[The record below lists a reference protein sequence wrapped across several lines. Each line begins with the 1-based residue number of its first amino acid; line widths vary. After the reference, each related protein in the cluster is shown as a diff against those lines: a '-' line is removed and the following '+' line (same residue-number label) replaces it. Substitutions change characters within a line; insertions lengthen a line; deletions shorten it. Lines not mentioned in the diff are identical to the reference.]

1 MRFHVHC
8 VMEPNQI
15 RRCLT
20 VDSALDTHILEKKKY
35 AATHRGSFVR
45 FRRTHPS
52 SFSLSSSFFCSRRK
66 LPLSRQNSQRGLPT
80 PSSKLNSSHETFQP

>member
-20 VDSALDTHILEKKKY
+20 VDSALDTHISGKKKVCSDTPRELRSVSADPSVLIFPFFFFFFFPEKTAFKPAEFPKR
-35 AATHRGSFVR
+35 AA
-45 FRRTHPS
+45 
-52 SFSLSSSFFCSRRK
+52 
-66 LPLSRQNSQRGLPT
+66 N
-80 PSSKLNSSHETFQP
+80 SKLKTQF